1 MRTDMENLTNALL
14 LIAGEDE
21 YSERATGM
29 EAISIQM
36 KRAIDHRSSD
46 AGRLSL
52 AIIQVAESG
61 SSIAHALERIAEAIE
76 NSD

>member
-29 EAISIQM
+29 
-36 KRAIDHRSSD
+36 
-46 AGRLSL
+46 
-52 AIIQVAESG
+52 QVAESG
-61 SSIAHALERIAEAIE
+61 SSIAHELGRIADAIE